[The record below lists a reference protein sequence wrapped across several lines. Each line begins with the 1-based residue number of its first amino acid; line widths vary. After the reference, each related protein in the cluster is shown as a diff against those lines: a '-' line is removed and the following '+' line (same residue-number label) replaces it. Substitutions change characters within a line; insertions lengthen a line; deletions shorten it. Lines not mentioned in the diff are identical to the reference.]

1 MSDFENYRKKTEKKE
16 EKEKIYRE
24 KFGGYFLNLSQ
35 LTFAT
40 MVLGALMPFFT
51 NGSNVELNPIGL
63 LLGCFATVA
72 FAYIRRVIL
81 K

>member
-51 NGSNVELNPIGL
+51 NGVMLN
-63 LLGCFATVA
+63 
-72 FAYIRRVIL
+72 
-81 K
+81 